1 MQGKKDTN
9 DNYIRNNKGI
19 TLIALVVTIV
29 VLIILAVISLN
40 MVFNENGMI
49 RQAEKAKEHQINA
62 EMNDNEMLESM
73 NNEIKESVEGN
84 RIPEEEKYVKEGL
97 ILHFDGINNTGN
109 GHDSNS
115 TIWKDLS
122 GNNNDGE
129 LMNFEYTQTSGW
141 TEENG
146 LQLDGAN
153 DGIFLGDKLTDL
165 FQTENTV
172 QMILKVDE
180 SSARDILI
188 GNWSISSSYSNN
200 YELYLSKQFRI
211 FFNGGR
217 VSSYTPS
224 NTTISN
230 QIFSISVDY
239 QKQASKVIYY
249 QNNLLT
255 HTVES
260 NEFKTYNYPYN
271 DVWVGRD
278 NRTGDTCLKGK
289 IYAVRIYNR
298 SLTEEEQ
305 LKNYEQDKIRFG
317 I

>member
-1 MQGKKDTN
+1 MQERKGTN
-9 DNYIRNNKGI
+9 DNYIKNNKGI
-19 TLIALVVTIV
+19 TLIALVVTVV

-40 MVFNENGMI
+40 MVFNENAMI

-97 ILHFDGINNTGN
+97 ILHFDGIDNTEN
-109 GHDSNS
+109 GHDNNS

-129 LMNFEYTQTSGW
+129 LKNFEYTQTSGW
-141 TEENG
+141 TEGNG

-188 GNWSISSSYSNN
+188 GNYSRSYSNN
-200 YELYLSKQFRI
+200 YEIATSKRFRVW
-211 FFNGGR
+211 FNNGK

-230 QIFSISVDY
+230 ENFSISVDY

-255 HTVES
+255 YTVES
-260 NEFKTYNYPYN
+260 DEFKTYNYPYN
-271 DVWVGRD
+271 NVWIGRD
-278 NRTGDTCLKGK
+278 SRTGSTCLKGK